1 MTRAVDLLKN
11 RFGVSQLYKYD
22 VKQDDEVI
30 LSVYWHPLTIAEREA
45 IQSKSKTDDTNDYAL
60 QMMIEKALDKDGAR
74 LFQDGDKASL
84 RREIS
89 ASVLEEIQI
98 SMITIGADK
107 EVKEAKADLKADND
121 WKFIFSLAK
130 ELHKTVA
137 ELCETLTI
145 EEMIGWAAYAEIEH
159 EELKKQQE
167 QAQRSSALRGKRR

>member
-11 RFGVSQLYKYD
+11 KFGVSQLYKYD

-89 ASVLEEIQI
+89 ASVLEQIQI

-107 EVKEAKADLKADND
+107 EVKESKADLK
-121 WKFIFSLAK
+121 S
-130 ELHKTVA
+130 
-137 ELCETLTI
+137 
-145 EEMIGWAAYAEIEH
+145 
-159 EELKKQQE
+159 
-167 QAQRSSALRGKRR
+167 